1 MVRIVVSVC
10 LAIALFTGGYLFGRY
25 VSYLD
30 IYNARE
36 AVKKGTHVWA
46 VNDGWP
52 CIIRKPQPKK
62 PSKIDEWL
70 KDTKKRDQIR
80 AWENGRII

>member
-1 MVRIVVSVC
+1 MVRIVNTIC
-10 LAIALFTGGYLFGRY
+10 LGISLFLGGYLFGRY

-36 AVKKGTHVWA
+36 CVKKGTHIWA
-46 VNDGWP
+46 VNDDWP
-52 CIIRKPQPKK
+52 CIIKKPERKK

-80 AWENGRII
+80 AWEQGKII